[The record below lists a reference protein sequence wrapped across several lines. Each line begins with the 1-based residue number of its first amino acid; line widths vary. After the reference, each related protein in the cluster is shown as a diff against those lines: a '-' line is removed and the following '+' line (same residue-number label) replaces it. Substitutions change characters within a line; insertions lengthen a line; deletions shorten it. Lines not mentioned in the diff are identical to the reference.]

1 MRACAFCEIIAG
13 RAPAE
18 LVAVWADAIAIV
30 PLRPVVAGHT
40 LVLPKRHVRHAGHQP
55 HVTASTMGHAAEL
68 AAAIM
73 PDAFNIIT
81 SAGRDAT
88 QTVDH
93 LHLHLVPRRPGDG
106 LALPWAA
113 P

>member
-1 MRACAFCEIIAG
+1 
-13 RAPAE
+13 
-18 LVAVWADAIAIV
+18 
-30 PLRPVVAGHT
+30 
-40 LVLPKRHVRHAGHQP
+40 
-55 HVTASTMGHAAEL
+55 MGHAAEL